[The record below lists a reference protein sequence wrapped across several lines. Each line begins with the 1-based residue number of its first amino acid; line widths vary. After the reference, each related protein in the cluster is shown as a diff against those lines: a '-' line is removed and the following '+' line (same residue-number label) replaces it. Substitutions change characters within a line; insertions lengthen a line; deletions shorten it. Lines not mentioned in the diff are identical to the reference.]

1 MRRRR
6 RREQEIGFSF
16 DSFLDVVANV
26 VGVIIRLILVVWVGA
41 RSYTAL
47 QQIPPPEAVPPAEPV
62 ATRPEDPPD
71 PLEDELA
78 QQRADLARAQAR
90 LLDELRCFQSTRAG
104 EEPLARELTGLSA
117 RRQALQQE
125 RADLLLK
132 ADAHGQAGRGAE
144 LSAEEVRR
152 RCERLAEEIRSLEK
166 QPPVKQVL
174 HYQTP
179 VSRPVQADE
188 LMFECKGGRV
198 TFIELASLLAD
209 VKHGLEDRG
218 KELRTHWTVSETV
231 GPAGAFRLR
240 YVVERQRGQFDRGAD
255 AAGPSADEGFRY
267 GLSGW
272 ELEPVEEWRGETE
285 PEALAPGSAFRQ
297 VADRIDPQLMTVT
310 FWVYADSF
318 PLYRRLRDYLYE
330 RDVVVAG
337 RPLPD
342 GAPIASSRH
351 GTASRGQ

>member
-47 QQIPPPEAVPPAEPV
+47 QQAPAPEPAPLPEPAEV
-62 ATRPEDPPD
+62 RPEDPPD
-71 PLEDELA
+71 PLEEELA
-78 QQRADLARAQAR
+78 RQRAELARAQAH
-90 LLDELRCFQSTRAG
+90 LLDELRRFQHTREG
-104 EEPLARELTGLSA
+104 EDPLARELTGLSA

-125 RADLLLK
+125 QTDLLHR
-132 ADAHGQAGRGAE
+132 AETQGQAGRGEA

-152 RCERLAEEIRSLEK
+152 RCGRLADEIRELEK
-166 QPPVKQVL
+166 LPPVKQTL
-174 HYQTP
+174 RYQTP
-179 VSRPVQADE
+179 VSRPVQAEE

-198 TFIELASLLAD
+198 TFIELASMLGD
-209 VKHGLEDRG
+209 VKRGLEDRG
-218 KELRTHWTVSETV
+218 KELRTRWSVSDVV
-231 GPAGAFRLR
+231 GPVGAFRLR
-240 YVVERQRGQFDRGAD
+240 YTLERQRGTFDRGPD
-255 AAGPSADEGFRY
+255 AGTPSADEGFRY
-267 GLSGW
+267 GLTGW
-272 ELEPVEEWRGETE
+272 QLESVEDPRGE
-285 PEALAPGSAFRQ
+285 PEAAALAAGSAFRQ

>member
-47 QQIPPPEAVPPAEPV
+47 QQAPAPEPPPPAET
-62 ATRPEDPPD
+62 ATVRPEEPPD

-78 QQRADLARAQAR
+78 RQRAELARAQAH
-90 LLDELRCFQSTRAG
+90 LLDELRRFQQTREG
-104 EEPLARELTGLSA
+104 QEPLARELTGLSA
-117 RRQALQQE
+117 RQQALQQE
-125 RADLLLK
+125 RTDLL
-132 ADAHGQAGRGAE
+132 HRAE
-144 LSAEEVRR
+144 TDGKTGGEAALSAEEVRQ
-152 RCERLAEEIRSLEK
+152 RCGRLAQEIRELEK
-166 QPPVKQVL
+166 LPPVKQVL

-179 VSRPVQADE
+179 VSRPVQAEE
-188 LMFECKGGRV
+188 LMFECRGGRV
-198 TFIELASLLAD
+198 TFIELASLLGD
-209 VKHGLEDRG
+209 VKRGLEDKG
-218 KELRTHWTVSETV
+218 KQLRTQWSVAEVV
-231 GPAGAFRLR
+231 GPVGAFRLR
-240 YVVERQRGQFDRGAD
+240 YTVERQRGMLDRGSD
-255 AAGPSADEGFRY
+255 APGPSTEEGFRY

-272 ELEPVEEWRGETE
+272 QLEPVEDPRGE
-285 PEALAPGSAFRQ
+285 PEAVAMAPGSAFRQ

-310 FWVYADSF
+310 FWVYSDSF